1 MCPRDSRSGL
11 AATDQQYGDVATA
24 GSPFG
29 LGGWVHLR
37 LATDV
42 TSLLEPGQ
50 TVYVGGHREE
60 RQVEDFV
67 ATPKPRIL
75 ISGCSS
81 RADAEALRGST
92 LAVDRQAAVAHLE
105 GRHFWFQIEG
115 LEVETE
121 GGEPLGRLVGLI
133 ETGANDVYE
142 VSGPAG
148 ELLIPALPDVI
159 RDIDL
164 KARRMIVALP
174 AGLRTED

>member
-1 MCPRDSRSGL
+1 
-11 AATDQQYGDVATA
+11 V
-24 GSPFG
+24 
-29 LGGWVHLR
+29 R
-37 LATDV
+37 LSTNV

-50 TVYVGGHREE
+50 TVYVGDHREE
-60 RQVEDFV
+60 RQIEDFV

-75 ISGCSS
+75 ISRCNS
-81 RADAEALRGST
+81 RADAKALRGAV
-92 LAVDRQAAVAHLE
+92 LAVDRQAAMGHLE

-121 GGEPLGRLVGLI
+121 DGEPLGRLVGLV

-142 VSGPAG
+142 VRGPAG
-148 ELLIPALPDVI
+148 EILIPALSDVI

-164 KARRMIVALP
+164 DARRMIVALP